1 MLQKVMTI
9 LGKQRPIIG
18 LNDKLSMAQAWAME
32 LMPIKLMSRDNVRS
46 MQVDSVCSTAIAPE
60 LGVTPTSMEIVVP
73 AYLNNVSPRGAYD
86 GFRSA
91 AGRAIN
97 ARR

>member
-1 MLQKVMTI
+1 MQI
-9 LGKQRPIIG
+9 LAKQRQIVG
-18 LNDKLSMAQAWAME
+18 LNDTLSMMQAFALE
-32 LMPIKLMSRDNVRS
+32 LMPIKLMTRDNIRS
-46 MQVDSVCSTAIAPE
+46 MQVDSITAQPIAPE
-60 LGVTPTSMEIVVP
+60 LNVVP
-73 AYLNNVSPRGAYD
+73 TALEVVVPEYLLNASPRAAYN

>member
-1 MLQKVMTI
+1 
-9 LGKQRPIIG
+9 
-18 LNDKLSMAQAWAME
+18 ME

-46 MQVDSVCSTAIAPE
+46 MQVDNVCSTIIAPE
-60 LGVTPTSMEIVVP
+60 LGIVPTAMDIVVP
-73 AYLNNVSPRGAYD
+73 TYLNNVSPRGAYD

-97 ARR
+97 AKR

>member
-1 MLQKVMTI
+1 MDA
-9 LGKQRPIIG
+9 IIG
-18 LNDKLSMAQAWAME
+18 D
-32 LMPIKLMSRDNVRS
+32 
-46 MQVDSVCSTAIAPE
+46 
-60 LGVTPTSMEIVVP
+60 
-73 AYLNNVSPRGAYD
+73 YLKDANPRGAYD